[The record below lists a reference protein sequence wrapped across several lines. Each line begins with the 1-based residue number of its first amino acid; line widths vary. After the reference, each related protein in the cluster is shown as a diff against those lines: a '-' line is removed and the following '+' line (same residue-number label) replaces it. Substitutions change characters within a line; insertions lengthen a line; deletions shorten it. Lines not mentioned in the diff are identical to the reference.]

1 MNINTSIKISLDTRR
16 EKKDGSYPIILRL
29 AHGRNTIPISL
40 GYSVPVNDWDD
51 SSGKV
56 KKTYKGISNL
66 TRLNNRIQKK
76 KAEAL
81 DIITQL
87 QDSGEIEFLS
97 IKEVKNRIVSESS
110 KTTFYKYTEAFV
122 EELKDAGRY
131 GYAQSVK
138 STMNAVK
145 RFRNE
150 KDLTFEEFNNKVLLQ
165 FDNYCRK
172 NDLAVNSIAV
182 YMKTIKVVFNRAIK
196 EGVVKRDFYP
206 FSGYK
211 IKVSKTR
218 KRAVR
223 RDVIKLIEELELP
236 ENSKLWH
243 ARNYFLFSFYTMGM
257 NFADMAY
264 LKMEN
269 LNDGR
274 INYTRQ
280 KTRKKYSIKINDSIQ
295 EILSRYI
302 DEKAPEDYVFPI
314 IIRAGIKNLEYKDV
328 AEKRRRYN
336 QYLKDIAKLIEIETN
351 LTSYVARHSWAT
363 IAKHKGVPIA
373 AISEGMG
380 HEDVKT
386 TEVYLD
392 SFDKEVLDDYNE
404 IITTK

>member
-40 GYSVPVNDWDD
+40 GYSVPENDWDD
-51 SSGKV
+51 SSGKI
-56 KKTYKGISNL
+56 KKTYKGTSNV
-66 TRLNNRIQKK
+66 TRLNNLIQKR
-76 KAEAL
+76 KASAL

-87 QDSGEIEFLS
+87 QDSGEIQFLS
-97 IKEVKNRIVSESS
+97 IKELKNRIVSESS
-110 KTTFYKYTEAFV
+110 KTTFYKYTEAFI
-122 EELKDAGRY
+122 EELEDAGRF

-182 YMKTIKVVFNRAIK
+182 YMKTIKVIFNRAIK

-295 EILSRYI
+295 EILNRYI
-302 DEKAPEDYVFPI
+302 NEKAPEDYVFPI

-336 QYLKDIAKLIEIETN
+336 QYLKDISKLIEIETN

-392 SFDKEVLDDYNE
+392 SFDKDVLDDYNE
-404 IITTK
+404 LVTN

>member
-1 MNINTSIKISLDTRR
+1 MNTSIKISLDTRR

-40 GYSVPVNDWDD
+40 GYSVPENDWDD
-51 SSGKV
+51 SSGKI
-56 KKTYKGISNL
+56 KKTYKGISNV
-66 TRLNNRIQKK
+66 TRLNNLIQKR
-76 KAEAL
+76 KANAL

-87 QDSGEIEFLS
+87 LDSGEIQYLT
-97 IKEVKNRIVSESS
+97 IKELKDRIVSESS
-110 KTTFYKYTEAFV
+110 KTTFYKYTEQFID
-122 EELKDAGRY
+122 ELKDAGRL

-138 STMNAVK
+138 STLNAVK
-145 RFRNE
+145 RFRND
-150 KDLTFEEFNNKVLLQ
+150 KDLTFEEFNNKILLQ

-196 EGVVKRDFYP
+196 DGYVKRDFYP

-211 IKVSKTR
+211 IKVAKTR
-218 KRAVR
+218 KRAIR
-223 RDVIKLIEELELP
+223 RDVIKLIEDLSFQEG
-236 ENSKLWH
+236 SKLWH

-264 LKMEN
+264 LKVEN

-280 KTRKKYSIKINDSIQ
+280 KTRKKYSIKINSSIQ
-295 EILSRYI
+295 EIMSHYI
-302 DEKAPEDYVFPI
+302 DKKEPDTYIFPI
-314 IIRAGIKNLEYKDV
+314 ILRTENKILEFKDIS
-328 AEKRRRYN
+328 ERRRRYN
-336 QYLKDIAKLIEIETN
+336 HYLKDIAKHIGIETN

-386 TEVYLD
+386 TEIYLD
-392 SFDKEVLDDYNE
+392 SFDKEILDDYNE
-404 IITTK
+404 MITK